1 MFPWTLDVSRTASYE
16 ITLARLSVRP
26 SLSFLKIGSLVFSD
40 IVNHDSWP
48 WYLVTDGARFLKKKK
63 KLTAQIWAKYA
74 KIRPKTSFFCHFL
87 CLVYYFSLKSHSV
100 IACMQQC
107 LTSGKDEILEK
118 KFWASIWAEGVKIG
132 PETRFLAN
140 LSSLVH

>member
-1 MFPWTLDVSRTASYE
+1 
-16 ITLARLSVRP
+16 
-26 SLSFLKIGSLVFSD
+26 
-40 IVNHDSWP
+40 
-48 WYLVTDGARFLKKKK
+48 
-63 KLTAQIWAKYA
+63 
-74 KIRPKTSFFCHFL
+74 
-87 CLVYYFSLKSHSV
+87 
-100 IACMQQC
+100 MQQC